1 MPDATASP
9 TVDPQSFLERWR
21 ASGAAEQ
28 ANSQLFLGEL
38 CDLLDVPR
46 PEPTRQNDAD
56 NVYVFEKV
64 VEINNGDGTTTLGRI
79 DLYRKGAFVLESKQ
93 GSERKLAEDEA
104 LSKVVR
110 SGRQKTGT
118 APRGTK
124 AWDQAMTR
132 ARNQAKRYAEALPD
146 EWPPLL
152 IVCDVGFCL
161 DLYADFARTG
171 KNYAPFPDPQ
181 LFRIRLDFR
190 CRFDAQTTSRCGI
203 HLVNHYQVWRAR

>member
-1 MPDATASP
+1 
-9 TVDPQSFLERWR
+9 
-21 ASGAAEQ
+21 

-79 DLYRKGAFVLESKQ
+79 DLYRQGAFVLESKQ
-93 GSERKLAEDEA
+93 GSERKL
-104 LSKVVR
+104 
-110 SGRQKTGT
+110 
-118 APRGTK
+118 
-124 AWDQAMTR
+124 
-132 ARNQAKRYAEALPD
+132 AEALPD

-171 KNYAPFPDPQ
+171 
-181 LFRIRLDFR
+181 
-190 CRFDAQTTSRCGI
+190 
-203 HLVNHYQVWRAR
+203 